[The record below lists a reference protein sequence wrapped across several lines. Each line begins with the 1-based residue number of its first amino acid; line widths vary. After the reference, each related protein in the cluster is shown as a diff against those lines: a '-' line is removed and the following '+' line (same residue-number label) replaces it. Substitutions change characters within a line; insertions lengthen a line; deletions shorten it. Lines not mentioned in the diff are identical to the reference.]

1 MLPRIRKK
9 FRNRPDQS
17 NLCFVCTE
25 TGSET
30 FVPPRADKSR
40 RQLRCAHRKMRGPKR
55 RSDFRGRIRG
65 FVETE
70 TEAFGTV
77 LRRARSKPLS
87 QPLRSYA
94 GKRTAEIRPQL
105 RASRFTKVRD
115 NGTGRMRRRGGNPAR
130 GGRPIVVYMAMSFAE
145 SCGRNR
151 ALPVRP
157 RRESHRG
164 NFESR
169 AEKHTPSAGGA
180 RVRNERDGKP
190 KPPELSAR
198 TKSIS
203 EQAR

>member
-25 TGSET
+25 
-30 FVPPRADKSR
+30 ADR
-40 RQLRCAHRKMRGPKR
+40 RRSFRRGQTNHGDSFRKMRGPKR

-115 NGTGRMRRRGGNPAR
+115 NGTGRMRRRSGNPA
-130 GGRPIVVYMAMSFAE
+130 
-145 SCGRNR
+145 
-151 ALPVRP
+151 
-157 RRESHRG
+157 
-164 NFESR
+164 
-169 AEKHTPSAGGA
+169 
-180 RVRNERDGKP
+180 
-190 KPPELSAR
+190 
-198 TKSIS
+198 
-203 EQAR
+203 